1 MRINGG
7 VVRLTICAVCCL
19 TIILYSGYDRLFDTR
34 VTTQNLSA
42 AMPLELPTAN
52 TEDESSVAVDT
63 SVKNTSEAHDSSSS
77 QATDTANKD
86 DGESVEA
93 KAEGTAL
100 GGVVEKFISPY
111 TANTSYNSVYLKN
124 STDLTIDL
132 KSLLA
137 ASLPYKIE
145 KNSSPQVLIV
155 HTHTTEAFLHEDRD
169 YYTDADLSRT
179 LDENY
184 NMVRLGEI
192 VTSRL
197 NGVGIN
203 TLHDTT
209 THDYPEYNG
218 SYDRAAKTINSYL
231 KKYPSIKIVIDMHRD
246 AISGDGSDK
255 VKPVT
260 EINGRKAAQVMFV
273 MGSQSG
279 SVTNHPNWKENLK
292 LAVRLQQQME
302 IMYPTLARSIS
313 LMPRLYNQNLTTGS
327 LLLEIGTEAN
337 SIDEVTYSAELVS
350 DVLVKVLNTLG

>member
-1 MRINGG
+1 MKIDSGI
-7 VVRLTICAVCCL
+7 VRLAVCAICCL
-19 TIILYSGYDRLFDTR
+19 TIILYSGYDRLFDTTVMSENFSAS
-34 VTTQNLSA
+34 VTIDTPRKDVSNQTTAPIPNT
-42 AMPLELPTAN
+42 PTN
-52 TEDESSVAVDT
+52 NEKTEAPPTE
-63 SVKNTSEAHDSSSS
+63 SEAV
-77 QATDTANKD
+77 KKE
-86 DGESVEA
+86 ESIEA
-93 KAEGTAL
+93 KAQGTAL

-137 ASLPYKIE
+137 APLPYKIQ
-145 KNSSPQVLIV
+145 KNNEPQVLIM

-179 LDENY
+179 LDTNY
-184 NMVRLGEI
+184 NMVRLGDI

-197 NGVGIN
+197 NGAGIT

-218 SYDRAAKTINSYL
+218 SYDRAAATIKSYL

-246 AISGDGSDK
+246 AIAGDGADK

-260 EINGRKAAQVMFV
+260 EIRGRKAAQVMLV

-279 SVTNHPNWKENLK
+279 SITSYPNWQENLK

-302 IMYPTLARSIS
+302 IMYPTLARSVS
-313 LMPRLYNQNLTTGS
+313 LMSRLYNQNLTTGS
-327 LLLEIGTEAN
+327 ILLEIGTEAN

-350 DVLVKVLNTLG
+350 DALVKLLNTLG

>member
-1 MRINGG
+1 MNINSG
-7 VVRLTICAVCCL
+7 VIRLTVSAVCCL
-19 TIILYSGYDRLFDTR
+19 AIILYSGYDHLFNTK
-34 VTTQNLSA
+34 VIPENLSV
-42 AMPLELPTAN
+42 AMPLDIPTGYPDDTKLTAD
-52 TEDESSVAVDT
+52 TTLKEEEETQDTASESSD
-63 SVKNTSEAHDSSSS
+63 SEAAQSGDSI
-77 QATDTANKD
+77 
-86 DGESVEA
+86 EV
-93 KAEGTAL
+93 KAQGTAL

-145 KNSSPQVLIV
+145 KNSTPQVLIV
-155 HTHTTEAFLHEDRD
+155 HTHTTESFMKEDRD

-179 LDENY
+179 LDESY

-192 VTSRL
+192 VASRL
-197 NGVGIN
+197 NGAGIN

-218 SYDRAAKTINSYL
+218 SYDRAAKTIKSYL

-246 AISGDGSDK
+246 AIAGDGSDK

-260 EINGRKAAQVMFV
+260 EINGKKAAQVMLV

-279 SVTNHPNWKENLK
+279 SVTTFPNWQENLK

-313 LMPRLYNQNLTTGS
+313 LMSRLYNENLTTGS
-327 LLLEIGTEAN
+327 ILLEIGTEAN

-350 DVLVKVLNTLG
+350 DVLVKVLNTLV